1 MPFELQPRQA
11 QTAVS
16 LMPRNIAECLSE
28 LVLVQQKKGAIHLLE
43 WRLDYWQEP
52 NNLLA
57 AAQQIMAVDL
67 PLILT
72 LRTTHDGGLASRE
85 HYFEHYELLIS
96 VQIGHVIELF

>member
-1 MPFELQPRQA
+1 M
-11 QTAVS
+11 
-16 LMPRNIAECLSE
+16 
-28 LVLVQQKKGAIHLLE
+28 
-43 WRLDYWQEP
+43 
-52 NNLLA
+52 A